1 VYHLKQAVTGIRRA
15 GFMSLA
21 CIIIMTCSLLILGIF
36 MLATANLKQI
46 LQFAYEKVEIVAFIE
61 DDTPEARVDSLMTE
75 ILKIPY
81 LQGVRLVNPDQAMER
96 LKGEFGS
103 KSFIL
108 DALDENPLPLSLE
121 MTVRPQY
128 RLKDRVMAVAERI
141 SELPGV
147 EDVSYGRGWISIL
160 ERVIRI
166 LALVDVVVGL
176 VVGIAAVVTVSYTVR
191 LTLYA
196 RREVIK
202 VLKLVGATDF
212 FIMAPFLVEGLLHG
226 TAAVGLS
233 LLILYM
239 GYRVV
244 EVRIQQAAYMPW
256 PMTIFFIA
264 FGLLVA
270 LLGSWVSLRSF
281 LKEKIER

>member
-128 RLKDRVMAVAERI
+128 RLKNLRTAR
-141 SELPGV
+141 SGRCEL
-147 EDVSYGRGWISIL
+147 R
-160 ERVIRI
+160 
-166 LALVDVVVGL
+166 
-176 VVGIAAVVTVSYTVR
+176 
-191 LTLYA
+191 
-196 RREVIK
+196 
-202 VLKLVGATDF
+202 
-212 FIMAPFLVEGLLHG
+212 
-226 TAAVGLS
+226 
-233 LLILYM
+233 
-239 GYRVV
+239 
-244 EVRIQQAAYMPW
+244 
-256 PMTIFFIA
+256 
-264 FGLLVA
+264 
-270 LLGSWVSLRSF
+270 
-281 LKEKIER
+281 